1 MEYKLPIGEL
11 GKIIIDFIKT
21 EFRTILR
28 GFSSFIESFLD
39 IFADGLLF
47 LPVWVFIIVFALLA
61 WRFASRNVAILS
73 VVGFAFIWNMGLWEA
88 TADTLALVSTAA
100 IITLIVGFP
109 LGLLS
114 SRYNWLRDVL
124 RPILDIMQTL
134 PSFVY
139 LLPVVMFFG
148 LGTTAGL
155 AATLIFSL
163 APIVRFTDLGIR
175 QVDEE
180 ITEAALSYGST
191 PWQMLYEVQIPMAKE
206 TIMGGI
212 NQTIMLNLSMT
223 VIGGMIGAGGLG
235 LEVVRSVQRV
245 DIPAGVESGLSVVF
259 VAVILDRLLQSLG
272 KPASEKKS
280 SKIKKGDIN

>member
-1 MEYKLPIGEL
+1 MDFKLEIGEF
-11 GKIIIDFIKT
+11 GKIVIDFIKT
-21 EFRTILR
+21 EFRDFLR
-28 GFSSFIESFLD
+28 GFSSITEDFLEL
-39 IFADGLLF
+39 FADGILF
-47 LPVWVFIIVFALLA
+47 LPIWVFILVFALLA
-61 WRFASRNVAILS
+61 WWFANRNVAILS
-73 VVGFAFIWNMGLWEA
+73 VIGFLFIWNMDLWEA

-100 IITLIVGFP
+100 MITLIIGFP

-114 SRYNWLRDVL
+114 ARYNWLRDVL
-124 RPILDIMQTL
+124 SPILDVMQTL

-163 APIVRFTDLGIR
+163 APVVRFTDIGIR

-191 PWQMLYEVQIPMAKE
+191 PWQMLYEIQIPMAKE

-223 VIGGMIGAGGLG
+223 VIGGMIGGGGLG

-245 DIPAGVESGLSVVF
+245 DIPAGIESGISVVF
-259 VAVILDRLLQSLG
+259 VAVILDRLLQSMG
-272 KPASEKKS
+272 EPASKRQSSNVKS
-280 SKIKKGDIN
+280 